1 MNQKSRDFERKR
13 RIDFGRYLRD
23 LRERPGK
30 KKTQIEVEGHLD
42 IKSGCLSLIESG
54 DRLVSDGLLVELA
67 KEYDVP
73 PDGVLRERYWPQLF
87 LLSLVAII
95 DPKQLSRELIEE
107 LEKGFEEAERRD
119 FTRYIAVLLHRR
131 GRVKQH

>member
-1 MNQKSRDFERKR
+1 MKQRITDFERQR
-13 RIDFGRYLRD
+13 RIDFGLYLKE

-30 KKTQIEVEGHLD
+30 KKTQTEVEDHLD
-42 IKSGCLSLIESG
+42 IKQGCLSLIESG

-67 KEYDVP
+67 NEYDVP
-73 PDGVLRERYWPQLF
+73 PEAVLRERYWPQLF
-87 LLSLVAII
+87 LLSFVAII

-107 LEKGFEEAERRD
+107 LEKGFEEAEQRD

-131 GRVKQH
+131 DMAKQH